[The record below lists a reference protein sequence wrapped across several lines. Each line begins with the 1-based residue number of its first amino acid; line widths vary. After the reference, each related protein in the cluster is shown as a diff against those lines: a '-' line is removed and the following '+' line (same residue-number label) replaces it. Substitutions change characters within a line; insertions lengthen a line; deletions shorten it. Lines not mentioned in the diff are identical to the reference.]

1 MLRKTMIVLATAAA
15 LTSGLTA
22 DAFARGT
29 GGGFGGSAHMGGGG
43 GGFGG
48 SAHMGGG
55 FEGRSVAVGGHHG
68 GIWRGFAPVY
78 YQFSLIRTARPSCGG
93 RWT

>member
-29 GGGFGGSAHMGGGG
+29 GGGFGGSAHMGGG
-43 GGFGG
+43 
-48 SAHMGGG
+48 

-68 GIWRGFAPVY
+68 GTWRGFAPVY
-78 YQFSLIRTARPSCGG
+78 GLGCSYGYPHYNPSCP
-93 RWT
+93 TAY